1 MDWRTDERKG
11 TWTGHLADRFRTQTA
26 DRQQVAARRERVK
39 KRRGSRHQAVRIV
52 SLAYWPAH

>member
-11 TWTGHLADRFRTQTA
+11 TWSGHLADRFRTQTA
-26 DRQQVAARRERVK
+26 DRQQVAARREYVK

-52 SLAYWPAH
+52 SLAY